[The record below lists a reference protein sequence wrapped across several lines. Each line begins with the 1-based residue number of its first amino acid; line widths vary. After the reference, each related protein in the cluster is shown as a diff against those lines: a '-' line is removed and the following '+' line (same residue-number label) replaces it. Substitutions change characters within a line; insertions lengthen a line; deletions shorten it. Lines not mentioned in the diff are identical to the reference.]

1 MFRFTKL
8 ALAAAA
14 LTVIGLAAGS
24 ASAAPVVHLTSASFN
39 TAAAATT
46 TNGFEGETVSSPV
59 NYQASLTSMGV
70 TFSGT
75 NGTVGILNGSTFGT
89 TSGNV
94 LFLNGSGGIASSS
107 MLNITPL
114 ANTTAFAFGIAP
126 SSDVTLAPGATTTG
140 QYRVTVTTSTGAS
153 EEVVV
158 NSNVYGSFSFIGF
171 TTSNG
176 EYITSI
182 TVSTLAGG
190 TPVIDNVQFNGTSA
204 EPVPEPTTMLLF
216 GTGIAGLASA
226 ARRRRNSAKTMDG
239 EESAA

>member
-46 TNGFEGETVSSPV
+46 TNGFEGETVTSPPT
-59 NYQASLTSMGV
+59 YQSSLTSMGV

-126 SSDVTLAPGATTTG
+126 SSDVTLLPGAATTG
-140 QYRVTVTTSTGAS
+140 QYRVTVTTNMGTF
-153 EEVVV
+153 EQEV